1 MSTYEPGTVAV
12 ATVYGVRGVRVMRG
26 AKDQTVP
33 LVWTS
38 SVAIKGAWWFAESD
52 VTDVRPLIVLDL
64 DAEWADN
71 AATLIKHLRI
81 DNYPNLAD
89 QIEAQTK
96 PPKPAEPTGLG
107 AVVETDGG
115 VRFVRLPD
123 GIWTSE
129 DESQPWDN
137 VNAVKVLSKGV
148 IS

>member
-1 MSTYEPGTVAV
+1 MSRTQIGLTFDTDYE
-12 ATVYGVRGVRVMRG
+12 
-26 AKDQTVP
+26 
-33 LVWTS
+33 
-38 SVAIKGAWWFAESD
+38 
-52 VTDVRPLIVLDL
+52 VLL
-64 DAEWADN
+64 ALE
-71 AATLIKHLRI
+71 HLRQGCSVGCSLI
-81 DNYPNLAD
+81 RRLAD

-148 IS
+148 TS